1 MPDILS
7 FLPLRCE
14 DLLPFLCFYV
24 TENLM
29 SFVSG
34 CWLVEKKTK
43 QNKTSED
50 ITMMMT
56 SIFPN
61 FLTFLQSNKPRN
73 NQFINP

>member
-29 SFVSG
+29 SFVSD
-34 CWLVEKKTK
+34 CLLEEKKKKNTTK
-43 QNKTSED
+43 KKKNKTSED

-56 SIFPN
+56 SIFLN
-61 FLTFLQSNKPRN
+61 FLTFLTV
-73 NQFINP
+73 

>member
-29 SFVSG
+29 SFVSD
-34 CWLVEKKTK
+34 CLLEEKKKNTTK
-43 QNKTSED
+43 KKKNKTSED

-56 SIFPN
+56 SIFLN
-61 FLTFLQSNKPRN
+61 FLTFLTVKRAKK
-73 NQFINP
+73 